1 VITISSAIHVV
12 IMMMIVL
19 MLIAISTLPINV

>member
-1 VITISSAIHVV
+1 LA

-19 MLIAISTLPINV
+19 MLIAISTLPIIFEPLF